1 MTLFNKIFSLP
12 LFDEQPPVL
21 IDVGASGEIH
31 RKWKSIAKYSICIAF
46 DGDERD
52 FPFDEDTSRGFKKL
66 YLFHS
71 LVLDKKKKKTK
82 FYLTKSPYCSS
93 TLEPDVQS
101 LTPWAFADKFQVEKT
116 VFLPGTTIP
125 AALEQVKINYIDW
138 FKTDS
143 QGLDLRIFNSVP
155 KKIRE
160 KILAAEFEPG
170 IIDSYHGEDK
180 LYSFLQKIEKK
191 DFWMSNATVKGSQRI
206 SNEELQMFS
215 GSPFVQK
222 MIYFSHKISPGWVE
236 IMYLNT
242 FEKEFSLR
250 EYFLGWVF
258 ATIEEQHGF
267 ALKLAKTGFAKLS
280 HSLLM
285 EMEESSMRR
294 IRYGL
299 FNKRLLNAGFQKI
312 SDTVKRIF
320 D

>member
-1 MTLFNKIFSLP
+1 
-12 LFDEQPPVL
+12 
-21 IDVGASGEIH
+21 
-31 RKWKSIAKYSICIAF
+31 
-46 DGDERD
+46 
-52 FPFDEDTSRGFKKL
+52 
-66 YLFHS
+66 
-71 LVLDKKKKKTK
+71 
-82 FYLTKSPYCSS
+82 
-93 TLEPDVQS
+93 
-101 LTPWAFADKFQVEKT
+101 
-116 VFLPGTTIP
+116 
-125 AALEQVKINYIDW
+125 LEQVKINYIDW
-138 FKTDS
+138 IKTDS

-191 DFWMSNATVKGSQRI
+191 NFWMSNATVKGSQRI

-250 EYFLGWVF
+250 EYLLGWVF

-267 ALKLAKTGFAKLS
+267 ALKLAKTGFAKFS

-312 SDTVKRIF
+312 ATMVKRVF